1 MEKLDN
7 LKSLDCIGE
16 IEIVLEQENIN
27 FVKGLTAEIKRAKE
41 QKKKIEYYS
50 EKVLILSSKY
60 DANLGEDL
68 HVLEVVYRKTKNTEY
83 YYIPN
88 KGLHA
93 SYLLYLINK
102 GENE

>member
-1 MEKLDN
+1 MEKLDD
-7 LKSLDCIGE
+7 LKSLDCIGK
-16 IEIVLEQENIN
+16 IEIVLDQENIN
-27 FVKGLTAEIKRAKE
+27 FVKGLTSEIKRARE
-41 QKKKIEYYS
+41 QKKRIEYFS
-50 EKVLILSSKY
+50 EKVIIFSSKY

-88 KGLHA
+88 KGIHA